1 MASSNPTIIFT
12 DYLAATSIVR
22 QTTLNSSSTDKM
34 NLRLV
39 RASQYLSQ
47 FELDVR
53 YKPGKQHIV
62 PDTLSRLTST
72 EHAPPT
78 QTLDDILEHGIRIQ
92 TSCYNSTMLEVST
105 EFRELL
111 TKAYNTD
118 SHWSK
123 IKESLSD
130 EAAPGTVFVVRDNMI

>member
-1 MASSNPTIIFT
+1 
-12 DYLAATSIVR
+12 
-22 QTTLNSSSTDKM
+22 M